1 LPLPILAGF
10 LIAVAAVIAGLV
22 WVRRHGADAKTETA
36 PPPAPAR
43 RRQDPLESLAIEGK
57 SEGLWHWDL
66 ATNKFRVSKGWASIL
81 GYNAED
87 IGDSPDDWFAMVHP
101 YYLSGL
107 RMDLAAHRSG
117 KKDQLECEYRIRH
130 RDGTHRWVLCRGQA
144 VHNQMGETIELSGVQ
159 TDVTRLIEVENRL
172 VHEAL
177 HDRLTGLPNRNF
189 FSARLSQAVESCQRD
204 SRRRFAVLFLD
215 LDRFKQVNDTLGH
228 LIGDELLA
236 SVAGRLQGC
245 LGDNFLARFGGDEFV
260 VLVDP
265 LKTPSEAQTVAKRI
279 HKSLAEP
286 FQLQGHQ
293 LVSQASIGIAL
304 SGASGTDTE
313 ELMRNADIAMYE
325 AKTAGKNRLRVY
337 NPAMYERT
345 QRDYDLEN
353 DLRAA
358 IDRNELMVHYQPQ
371 ICMKSGKIRG
381 AEALLR
387 WKRQN
392 GETISPGE
400 FIPLAEKSDLILK
413 IGEWV
418 LREACAEAAA
428 WRKSQ
433 PTLTDLPI
441 VAVNLS
447 GRQLN
452 QDFPALVSRVLAET
466 GLHAEN
472 LELELTES
480 VLLDSMER
488 APAVLE
494 DVARK
499 GVSIAIDDFGTG
511 YSSISYLRKMTADV
525 IKLDQSFV
533 ADVDKDTR
541 AAALVKGMIS
551 LAHDLGITI
560 LAEGV
565 ECAEHLE
572 FLRLKGCDFVQGYFI
587 GLPLPA
593 DRLRALLATDRAL
606 ASPVLASADRVA
618 DRIPVTVL

>member
-1 LPLPILAGF
+1 
-10 LIAVAAVIAGLV
+10 
-22 WVRRHGADAKTETA
+22 VRRHGPEPK
-36 PPPAPAR
+36 PAPAKPTSSLE
-43 RRQDPLESLAIEGK
+43 QKHDPLESLAIEGS

-66 ATNKFRVSKGWASIL
+66 TTNRFRVSKGWAAML
-81 GYNAED
+81 GYEAED
-87 IGDSPDDWFAMVHP
+87 IGNRPDDWFSMVHP

-107 RMDLAAHRSG
+107 RMDLSAHRSG

-144 VHNQMGETIELSGVQ
+144 VRNAEGETIAISGVQ

-189 FSARLSQAVESCQRD
+189 FSARLSQAVESCQ
-204 SRRRFAVLFLD
+204 SNRRRFAVLFLD
-215 LDRFKQVNDTLGH
+215 LDRFKQINDTLGH
-228 LIGDELLA
+228 LIGDEFLA
-236 SVAGRLQGC
+236 AVAGRLQNT
-245 LGDNFLARFGGDEFV
+245 LRDDFLARFGGDEFV
-260 VLVDP
+260 ILVDP
-265 LKTPSEAQTVAKRI
+265 LRDPADAEAVANRI

-286 FQLQGHQ
+286 FNLQGHQ
-293 LVSQASIGIAL
+293 VISQASIGIAL
-304 SGASGTDTE
+304 SGPSATDTE

-325 AKTAGKNRLRVY
+325 AKAAGKNRVRVY
-337 NPAMYERT
+337 NAGMYERT
-345 QRDYDLEN
+345 QRDYDLET

-358 IDRNELMVHYQPQ
+358 IERNELTVLYQPQ
-371 ICMKSGKIRG
+371 VCLTNGKIRG

-387 WKRQN
+387 WQRQN
-392 GETISPGE
+392 GETISPAE
-400 FIPLAEKSDLILK
+400 FIPLAEKSDLILE

-418 LREACAEAAA
+418 LRRACAEGAS
-428 WRKSQ
+428 WRKFQ
-433 PTLTDLPI
+433 PVAADLPK

-452 QDFPALVSRVLAET
+452 EDFPELVSRILSET
-466 GLHAEN
+466 GLEAEN
-472 LELELTES
+472 LELELTET
-480 VLLDSMER
+480 VLLDSMES
-488 APAVLE
+488 ASAVLQ
-494 DVARK
+494 DVARQ
-499 GVSIAIDDFGTG
+499 GVGIAIDDFGTG

-525 IKLDQSFV
+525 IKLDQLFV

-572 FLRLKGCDFVQGYFI
+572 FLRAKGCDFVQGYFT

-593 DRLRALLATDRAL
+593 ERFRQLLAEDRAL
-606 ASPVLASADRVA
+606 ASPAPAGTDPALDRAPVA
-618 DRIPVTVL
+618 VS